1 MVYRAKLVKCVLILS
16 QDRRPEIPASWG
28 DIHDYSNDRT
38 WAIVGAVNVLLA
50 AGIMIGAMILL
61 KDIKQD
67 GARLIIVSVFTLV
80 FAAGVGLL
88 TNARRSEVYATTAG
102 FAAVLVVYVSGTFS
116 T

>member
-1 MVYRAKLVKCVLILS
+1 MVHRAKLAMCVLILS
-16 QDRRPEIPASWG
+16 QDTRPEIPISWG
-28 DIHDYSNDRT
+28 DVHDYSNDRT
-38 WAIVGAVNVLLA
+38 WATVGAVNVFLA
-50 AGIMIGAMILL
+50 AGTMIGAMILL

-67 GARLIIVSVFTLV
+67 GARLIIVSVFTFV

-102 FAAVLVVYVSGTFS
+102 YAAVLVVYVSGSFS